1 MFSHARKH
9 DHLPEVARK
18 LVQVGCARQLGM
30 EDEENVL
37 FLVGAEALAHL
48 LDKVSPEAVV
58 LRGVALGLA
67 HRALDFKKGVA
78 ARVVAVGRGAQSDRA
93 AGIFVKSDRAG
104 PEVAIHR
111 RLAHN
116 GVQPSAR
123 NGLQQLASLHGFLL
137 ERVGLVALRGDKTHF
152 FPPESSRR
160 VVSASKKRRDLGCG
174 VVAALSLDE
183 PLGAVLGDHNLMW
196 VAKGVGR
203 RHARGRWA
211 NHRLF

>member
-104 PEVAIHR
+104 P
-111 RLAHN
+111 LC
-116 GVQPSAR
+116 
-123 NGLQQLASLHGFLL
+123 
-137 ERVGLVALRGDKTHF
+137 VGHHEFMFAQYRACDCLDFLVAAQSF
-152 FPPESSRR
+152 
-160 VVSASKKRRDLGCG
+160 
-174 VVAALSLDE
+174 
-183 PLGAVLGDHNLMW
+183 
-196 VAKGVGR
+196 
-203 RHARGRWA
+203 
-211 NHRLF
+211 